1 MPWPKMAT
9 TPPPD
14 LSVAASI
21 PNRPVIVREGI
32 SGLALR
38 SGDWKFIRPHKGQVR
53 VEIGESA

>member
-1 MPWPKMAT
+1 MAT

-14 LSVAASI
+14 LSAAASI
-21 PNRPVIVREGI
+21 PNRPVILREGI